1 MKGFIQMCLVRALQ
15 ALLSLGEDSS
25 TGSTIV
31 ELVAGAAGGDIAG
44 FAKYF
49 TPAELGQLLELER
62 QALVHAKASE
72 QGRSV

>member
-1 MKGFIQMCLVRALQ
+1 MEGSMQQCLVRALQ

-25 TGSTIV
+25 TGSTII
-31 ELVAGAAGGDIAG
+31 ELVAGAAGADIAG

-72 QGRSV
+72 